1 MTKAEK
7 ARMTTERKP
16 MQKTA
21 TGISGL
27 DQILNGGLPK
37 GRVTLVTGNS
47 GTGKTLLGIEF
58 LVNGIRQYDENAI
71 LVTFEES
78 APKVT
83 ENVSSLGFDLDNLQ
97 DDGKLAMMAFKV
109 DPPETSMGYFDF
121 APFLVLLE
129 EAIARIGAKRV
140 MLDTIELLFGAYSD
154 ETTMRIE
161 LVKLM
166 HWLEVHDVTAV
177 ITGESGKNTL
187 TRFGIEEYASD
198 CVIVLDHRIHA
209 DVSTRLLRVM
219 KYRGSVHG
227 TNEYP
232 FLIGKDGFIVLPVT
246 SLSLDYAVSWER
258 APIGV
263 PEIDEMLSGG
273 PYRGST
279 TLVTGV
285 AGTGKTSIAMSMVNT
300 ACARREKSLVLLH
313 EESAPQLE
321 RNMNSIGINLKQ
333 WTDSGMLKIWASL
346 PQEFGLEN
354 HLAMFT
360 SMLESFKPVIVAI
373 DGLMAFTK
381 GGFDPDVFAFT
392 IRKIGLLKARGITTV
407 LTALGKG
414 VEDESS
420 QLHVSSLID
429 TGILLR
435 NVEKNGERNRLLV
448 ITKSRGTKHSNR
460 LREFI
465 LSSDGIQLVDV
476 YVGSD
481 GILVG
486 TERRVQEMIDENRN
500 PGKIGQ

>member
-1 MTKAEK
+1 
-7 ARMTTERKP
+7 
-16 MQKTA
+16 
-21 TGISGL
+21 
-27 DQILNGGLPK
+27 
-37 GRVTLVTGNS
+37 
-47 GTGKTLLGIEF
+47 
-58 LVNGIRQYDENAI
+58 
-71 LVTFEES
+71 
-78 APKVT
+78 
-83 ENVSSLGFDLDNLQ
+83 
-97 DDGKLAMMAFKV
+97 
-109 DPPETSMGYFDF
+109 
-121 APFLVLLE
+121 
-129 EAIARIGAKRV
+129 
-140 MLDTIELLFGAYSD
+140 
-154 ETTMRIE
+154 
-161 LVKLM
+161 
-166 HWLEVHDVTAV
+166 
-177 ITGESGKNTL
+177 
-187 TRFGIEEYASD
+187 
-198 CVIVLDHRIHA
+198 
-209 DVSTRLLRVM
+209 
-219 KYRGSVHG
+219 
-227 TNEYP
+227 
-232 FLIGKDGFIVLPVT
+232 
-246 SLSLDYAVSWER
+246 
-258 APIGV
+258 
-263 PEIDEMLSGG
+263 
-273 PYRGST
+273 
-279 TLVTGV
+279 
-285 AGTGKTSIAMSMVNT
+285 
-300 ACARREKSLVLLH
+300 
-313 EESAPQLE
+313 
-321 RNMNSIGINLKQ
+321 MNSIGINLKQ

-465 LSSDGIQLVDV
+465 LSSDGIHLVDV